1 MNSNKIKVVTTHELK
16 EFFTKEELNSI
27 KQFLSRYVEY
37 IGYRTVFVETKG
49 KKRYIQRCLVNEYD
63 TNDVLAAISRRKEGE
78 GIPHLRLKAMNRL
91 YHYLK
96 DSKCQ

>member
-16 EFFTKEELNSI
+16 AFFTREELNSI

-49 KKRYIQRCLVNEYD
+49 KKKYIQRCLVNEYNAD
-63 TNDVLAAISRRKEGE
+63 DVLAAISRRKEGE
-78 GIPHLRLKAMNRL
+78 AIPHPRLKAMNRL
-91 YHYLK
+91 YYYLK
-96 DSKCQ
+96 GSKC